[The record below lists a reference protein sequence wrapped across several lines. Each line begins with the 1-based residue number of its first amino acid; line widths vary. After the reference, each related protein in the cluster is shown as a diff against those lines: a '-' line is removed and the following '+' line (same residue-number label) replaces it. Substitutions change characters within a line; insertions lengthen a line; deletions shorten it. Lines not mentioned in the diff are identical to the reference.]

1 MVISKSQ
8 HCPKNCYPVTCRNF
22 ESWGSHGVHCQIKN
36 CCPQFVVLYGSLRLA
51 LLVRSWQLKDLVLA
65 HGHWASLEW
74 TMFQSS
80 ISSGTKSRLIGDSTL
95 WRLIFNHTPMTKN
108 KSLTV
113 IQFKATSFGNTNLG
127 LNFVTFRIQN
137 EAAETPWDQCHH
149 GGPSLL
155 GPLARRLAPFKAK

>member
-1 MVISKSQ
+1 MAMAVEGPGAGTRKG
-8 HCPKNCYPVTCRNF
+8 N
-22 ESWGSHGVHCQIKN
+22 
-36 CCPQFVVLYGSLRLA
+36 
-51 LLVRSWQLKDLVLA
+51 
-65 HGHWASLEW
+65 WASLEW
-74 TMFQSS
+74 TMFQS
-80 ISSGTKSRLIGDSTL
+80 TKSHLIDDSTF
-95 WRLIFNHTPMTKN
+95 WCFVFNHTPMTKN
-108 KSLTV
+108 KSLTM